1 MRASIVRGKTD
12 TPDTGRAIDRDI
24 ESLVLSSALFTS
36 PLSKYLPRTPSI
48 LRILS
53 SGSSKISYRVYIDE

>member
-12 TPDTGRAIDRDI
+12 TPDTGRAIERDI
-24 ESLVLSSALFTS
+24 ESLVLSSAS

-53 SGSSKISYRVYIDE
+53 SGSSKISYRVYR